1 MILSRVV
8 VTVKVL
14 PVTLFVPVHR
24 ITVETPLYPGV
35 AMAARRKNIN
45 GKASSLVV
53 IAFVGKALGTTTP
66 DGKFNVT
73 VGNSA

>member
-1 MILSRVV
+1 MILSRVPETDNV
-8 VTVKVL
+8 SPAAL
-14 PVTLFVPVHR
+14 LIPVHR
-24 ITVETPLYPGV
+24 ITVEIPLYPGF
-35 AMAARRKNIN
+35 AIAARRKNIN
-45 GKASSLVV
+45 GKAWSLLV